1 MHTPQIGKASADTIR
16 LAFLFL
22 WPLGRDAS
30 VAGRAGSSAPD
41 AVDLPGSAWLSSK
54 ESSPMSQ
61 PVSHDSAISHSSVDA
76 AVSEDLAAL
85 EAIRQRVLWL
95 STSMI
100 HHANRVRPNPT
111 GLKVGGHQASC
122 ASMVSIMTSL
132 WFEHL
137 QPGDR
142 VSVKP
147 HASPV
152 LHSINYL
159 LGELDE
165 KYLTT
170 LREFGGLQSYPS
182 RSKDPDTVD
191 YSTGSVGIGATAP
204 IWGAMAR
211 RYVDTHL
218 GDTGRGRQYS
228 LVGDAELD
236 EGAVWEAILDPGIA
250 DLGEVVWI
258 VDLNRQSLDRVIP
271 NIAARRLEKM
281 FDAAGWQVITVKFG
295 KLLEELFARPG
306 GDALRTRILE
316 MPNPEYQRLLRCTA
330 AEIRDRLPGT
340 GPDSARIVEL
350 IATLDDATLTAAVR
364 NLGGHDLQALSQ
376 AYREIDDT
384 RPTVI
389 IAYTIK
395 GYGLPT
401 EGHPQNHSALLTVD
415 EYSQLAATLDM
426 DAHNPWGRFADD
438 SPAGRLCRS
447 AADRLRREPV
457 PSVPEL
463 SLPTDIGRTPKGTA
477 TTQAALGRVLLDLT
491 RDAPEAAG
499 RVVTVSPDVSSTT
512 NLGGWVNKVGVWS
525 AAERHNWFADDPET
539 IMHWNERPTGQH
551 MELGIAE
558 TNLVG
563 LIGELGATW
572 SRWGQPLLP
581 IGVLYDPFVERALE
595 PWSYGIY
602 AGGQSILVGTPS
614 GVTLAAEGG
623 AHQSIKTPSIG
634 LEQPG
639 CVSYEPAFAIDVEW
653 TLLASLAKL
662 GRPDGTSAYLRLST
676 RPVDQTLAA
685 VPTDPAARERRRRQ
699 VVAGGYPI
707 RRHNDAQVTIVAMG
721 AMITEALAAA
731 DRLETTGVRAD
742 VLCIT
747 SPGLLFEAWQAR
759 QGRTSADSW
768 ILDQLFPTD
777 RATPMVTVLDGHP
790 HTLAFLAGINRVRST
805 HLGVSCFGQVGSL
818 DDVYRYHGIDTDSI
832 VTAALDI
839 LP

>member
-1 MHTPQIGKASADTIR
+1 MNHTPVAPEIS
-16 LAFLFL
+16 
-22 WPLGRDAS
+22 S
-30 VAGRAGSSAPD
+30 VASGTAADPD
-41 AVDLPGSAWLSSK
+41 FD
-54 ESSPMSQ
+54 
-61 PVSHDSAISHSSVDA
+61 
-76 AVSEDLAAL
+76 AL
-85 EAIRQRVLWL
+85 ESIERRLLWL
-95 STSMI
+95 STSII

-122 ASMVSIMTSL
+122 ASMVSIMTAL
-132 WFEHL
+132 WFEQL
-137 QPGDR
+137 RPGDR

-152 LHSINYL
+152 LHGINYL

-182 RSKDPDTVD
+182 RTKDPDTVD

-218 GDTGRGRQYS
+218 GATGSGRQYS

-236 EGAVWEAILDPGIA
+236 EGAVWEAILDPGITE
-250 DLGEVVWI
+250 LGEVVWI
-258 VDLNRQSLDRVIP
+258 VDLNRQSLDRVVP

-295 KLLEELFARPG
+295 RLLESLFARPG

-316 MPNPEYQRLLRCTA
+316 MANPEYQRLLRCS
-330 AEIRDRLPGT
+330 AEEVRTRLPGT
-340 GPDSARIVEL
+340 GTGSDQ
-350 IATLDDATLTAAVR
+350 IATLIADLDDETLTAAIR
-364 NLGGHDLQALSQ
+364 NLGGHDLPALIQ
-376 AYREIDDT
+376 AYRQIDDT

-401 EGHPQNHSALLTVD
+401 QGHPQNHSALLTVD
-415 EYSQLAATLDM
+415 EYT
-426 DAHNPWGRFADD
+426 RFAEGIGHDPRNQWQRF
-438 SPAGRLCRS
+438 PADS
-447 AADRLRREPV
+447 AAGQVCETTAAWLHRDPV
-457 PSVPEL
+457 PA
-463 SLPTDIGRTPKGTA
+463 LPDITIPTEFGRIPKGTS
-477 TTQAALGRVLLDLT
+477 TTQAALGRALLDLT
-491 RDAPEAAG
+491 RAAPEAAQ

-525 AAERHNWFADDPET
+525 PDERHNWFADDAET

-572 SRWGQPLLP
+572 SRWGQPLFP

-639 CVSYEPAFAIDVEW
+639 CISYDLAFAIDVEW
-653 TLLASLAKL
+653 TLLASLAQM
-662 GRPDGTSAYLRLST
+662 GRPDGSSAYLRLST
-676 RPVDQTLAA
+676 RPVDQTLAD
-685 VPTDPAARERRRRQ
+685 VPADPAARERRRRQ
-699 VVAGGYPI
+699 VVAGGYPLI
-707 RRHNDAQVTIVAMG
+707 RREGAQLTIVAMG
-721 AMITEALAAA
+721 ALMPEALAAA
-731 DRLETTGVRAD
+731 ERLAQAGVPAD
-742 VLCIT
+742 VVCIT
-747 SPGLLFEAWQAR
+747 SPGLLFEALQAR
-759 QGRTSADSW
+759 QGRGAGASW
-768 ILDQLFPTD
+768 ILDQLFPAD

-790 HTLAFLAGINRVRST
+790 HTLAFLAGINQVRST
-805 HLGVSCFGQVGSL
+805 ALGVSKFGQVGSL
-818 DDVYRYHGIDTDSI
+818 DDVYGYHGIDTDSI
-832 VTAALDI
+832 VRAALDI